1 MHAWVNIT
9 KQWKE
14 QEGNSSFRESEDIK
28 KKRQNFSFDVSNHLS
43 FVCLVAAV
51 YCFLLQY
58 LKKYIKN
65 NHCLD

>member
-51 YCFLLQY
+51 
-58 LKKYIKN
+58 
-65 NHCLD
+65 